1 MLKEKETKNV
11 LFVCYANM
19 IRSPIA
25 ERLFRKAIAEQ
36 GFEGISVR
44 SAGTRDAE
52 GSVPWDEIVEVA
64 REFEID
70 LSDHLSKSL
79 DMDIVEEADL
89 IVAMDRRIRADVEG
103 VFPTVRG
110 KVKLLGEYFPPPF
123 QGDDVADPVG
133 EPPEILRQ
141 CIQYIQ
147 EGIEGLISELRRGV
161 S

>member
-1 MLKEKETKNV
+1 MDKEKETKNV

-25 ERLFRKAIAEQ
+25 ERLFKKAIAEQ
-36 GFEGISVR
+36 GIEGIFVR
-44 SAGTRDAE
+44 SAGTRDTE
-52 GSVPWDEIVEVA
+52 GTVPWDEIVEVA
-64 REFEID
+64 KEFEID

-79 DMDIVEEADL
+79 DMDIIKEADL
-89 IVAMDRRIRADVEG
+89 ILAMDRRIRSDIEG

-110 KVKLLGEYFPPPF
+110 KVKLLGEYFPPPY

-147 EGIEGLISELRRGV
+147 EGIEGLLNELQRPR
-161 S
+161 